1 VDLEFRYHGEE
12 NKIDMGIFAPTEMV
26 SVEEAEG
33 MIWEFMGF
41 WR

>member
-12 NKIDMGIFAPTEMV
+12 NKLDMGIFAPTEML
-26 SVEEAEG
+26 SVEGAEG

-41 WR
+41 FE